1 MTGSLYSDKVIIT
14 VSERNYT
21 ATGLQFGALDTETIG
36 LDLDGVIGLGFNK
49 NENSNNIVYILM
61 P

>member
-49 NENSNNIVYILM
+49 NENSNNIV
-61 P
+61 